1 MSRNAV
7 PTNDV
12 GVAALLSA
20 AAGRHQA
27 GDLKAA
33 EAQYRVIL
41 TQSPDHPEALYLS
54 GALALQ
60 SGAVDEA
67 IERLERSLAV
77 RPGHLPATEM
87 LGAAAAQSGNFAQ
100 AAQCFEKVAA
110 KKLASPEAHYNLGH
124 AHFKLNSYDKS
135 AAALRQALALRPH
148 YDDALYLFAATLRLD
163 RQLAAA
169 AEAYAQLTERQ
180 PRNGRALDEYG
191 GVLFDLGRIPEADA
205 VIRQAI
211 ATAPDM
217 FNPYTNLG
225 RLYQTDLARADESLA
240 LHDQA
245 IARNPRYA
253 DAHNN
258 RGIALYTL
266 SRFEEAIVS
275 FDTAIA
281 IKPTMA
287 ETYNNL
293 GNARYNIGDVPGA
306 VSSYQQAVTLNPD
319 YAEAHWNKAL
329 ALLTQGDLAAGW
341 REYEWRWKCRD
352 FKFPPRGFSQP
363 QWQGGDL
370 RGGTLLV
377 WGEQGVG
384 DEVLYSSMVGDL
396 VDRGISVM
404 WESDPR
410 LVPLVRRSYPGA
422 RAIGRVTPPD
432 PATRD
437 PLIRAQIS
445 TASLGQHLR
454 RDAGDFPTNRR
465 GYLKA
470 DDARAQ
476 AYRKQLL
483 GADKTRLIGVSW
495 ISKNPDFGA
504 HKTSRL
510 EDWAPIWQAAGGAS
524 RFIDLQ
530 YGDTAVER
538 AAANLDLT
546 HLNDLDLF
554 NDIDGLAALIAA
566 CDLVITVSNTT
577 AHLAGALGIP
587 VWVMVPGGNGK
598 LWYWGAERAGA
609 PQPRSPWYPSAAIF
623 KQTVLNA
630 WDEVVARIAQKL
642 AQPK

>member
-1 MSRNAV
+1 MTPS
-7 PTNDV
+7 T
-12 GVAALLSA
+12 ALDQTLMQSFA
-20 AAGRHQA
+20 FHKAGE
-27 GDLKAA
+27 LVKA
-33 EAQYRVIL
+33 
-41 TQSPDHPEALYLS
+41 EALYKAILQAEPEHFDALHMLGVVHLQTGRKEEALRLIDLAVTINPQAPIAFNNRGNALQS
-54 GALALQ
+54 LDRYQDALASYDKALALK
-60 SGAVDEA
+60 SDYDEA
-67 IERLERSLAV
+67 LKNRADVLKA
-77 RPGHLPATEM
+77 
-87 LGAAAAQSGNFAQ
+87 LGRYD
-100 AAQCFEKVAA
+100 
-110 KKLASPEAHYNLGH
+110 EALVFYGKALDI
-124 AHFKLNSYDKS
+124 NS
-135 AAALRQALALRPH
+135 R
-148 YDDALYLFAATLRLD
+148 F
-163 RQLAAA
+163 
-169 AEAYAQLTERQ
+169 AEAY
-180 PRNGRALDEYG
+180 
-191 GVLFDLGRIPEADA
+191 
-205 VIRQAI
+205 
-211 ATAPDM
+211 
-217 FNPYTNLG
+217 
-225 RLYQTDLARADESLA
+225 
-240 LHDQA
+240 
-245 IARNPRYA
+245 
-253 DAHNN
+253 NN
-258 RGIALYTL
+258 RGILLQALG
-266 SRFEEAIVS
+266 RFADALESFDRAVALKPGNAEALNNRGDALRMLLRHEEALASYKQALAVNPALVEALVNAGGTLRVLYRYEEALASYDKALAIAPQHTKALNNRGAILRDTLRHGEALES
-275 FDTAIA
+275 FDKALA
-281 IKPTMA
+281 LK
-287 ETYNNL
+287 
-293 GNARYNIGDVPGA
+293 
-306 VSSYQQAVTLNPD
+306 PD
-319 YAEAHWNKAL
+319 YIEALVNRGTALHELGREDDAIQSFDKALALEPSHAEAHWNKAL

-609 PQPRSPWYPSAAIF
+609 PQTRSPWYPSAAIF